1 MAKNKENKKTGEE
14 RTFDKGTHPGA
25 YVTNRDVDRDRLEF
39 FDLVDRV
46 DFIDPISRK
55 ELQKAEE
62 EENKPANQ
70 ASPPATDPPVPN
82 RAHTE
87 M

>member
-1 MAKNKENKKTGEE
+1 MAKNKENKKPSGE

-25 YVTNRDVDRDRLEF
+25 YVTNRDLDRDRLEF
-39 FDLVDRV
+39 FDLVDRF
-46 DFIDPISRK
+46 DFIDPISREELLKSEK
-55 ELQKAEE
+55 EKSKQ
-62 EENKPANQ
+62 ANQ
-70 ASPPATDPPVPN
+70 ASPPVTDPPVPN

>member
-1 MAKNKENKKTGEE
+1 MAKNRENKKTGEE

-25 YVTNRDVDRDRLEF
+25 YVTNRDLDRDRLEF
-39 FDLVDRV
+39 FNLVDRF
-46 DFIDPISRK
+46 DFIDPISK
-55 ELQKAEE
+55 QKLVKAEE
-62 EENKPANQ
+62 EKEKQANQ
-70 ASPPATDPPVPN
+70 ASPPVTDPPVPN